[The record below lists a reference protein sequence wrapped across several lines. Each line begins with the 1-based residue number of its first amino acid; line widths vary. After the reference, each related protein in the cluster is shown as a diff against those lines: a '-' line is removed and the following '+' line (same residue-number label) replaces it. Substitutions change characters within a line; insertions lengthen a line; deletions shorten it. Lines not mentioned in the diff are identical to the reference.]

1 MRRQTTNPIVVKR
14 KTQRP
19 KRIITIKKE
28 HGRSIYSEK
37 VQKESLICSNKL
49 PVALKAKI
57 LLRLDPESLAK
68 LCLTSKKCQENY
80 CQNKRL
86 WDNFAIVKFDTIAPD
101 GVNYFEYYYGRKLY
115 EIDSVDTE
123 QVFPNIKAIKSVN
136 GTDGFLDFAGNY
148 VKRTTGETMFF
159 GLNTKFYKENYVLV
173 NDILYELMDS
183 ENLELVEVTRNV
195 KCVCEHDWVNEMCI
209 MTNNVTYIH
218 NTNIKQ
224 SSYYQGVSGQMTI
237 EHGKNDLHILTV
249 VIDNIDYSTQIKYV
263 KFVYGSHAG
272 ALMGL
277 ICLDTGLLYYFD
289 TNRDTPSGTVQ
300 YYQLASNVRLANILY
315 PAATIYWIDYKEN
328 LNILDRYQFLH
339 ENEDIEKSTTVYPT
353 TSPIIKLIAGYEG
366 HYDDW
371 IESPYYTMYI
381 LDQTG
386 ALYVHN
392 DTPSLN
398 IINDIHTHVD
408 KPELILTG
416 VLDFFLDSGD
426 TPLYVL
432 TY

>member
-1 MRRQTTNPIVVKR
+1 MRRQTKNPIVVKR

-195 KCVCEHDWVNEMCI
+195 KCVCEHDLENELYI
-209 MTNNVTYIH
+209 MTNNGTYIH
-218 NTNIKQ
+218 NTKIKE
-224 SSYYQGVSGQMTI
+224 SHHYQGVSGQMTI
-237 EHGKNDLHILTV
+237 EFGKNNLHKLTV
-249 VIDNIDYSTQIKYV
+249 VIDNIDYSNQVKYV
-263 KFVYGSHAG
+263 KFVYGSHAK
-272 ALMGL
+272 AKIGL
-277 ICLDTGLLYYFD
+277 ICLDTG
-289 TNRDTPSGTVQ
+289 V
-300 YYQLASNVRLANILY
+300 
-315 PAATIYWIDYKEN
+315 
-328 LNILDRYQFLH
+328 
-339 ENEDIEKSTTVYPT
+339 
-353 TSPIIKLIAGYEG
+353 
-366 HYDDW
+366 
-371 IESPYYTMYI
+371 
-381 LDQTG
+381 
-386 ALYVHN
+386 
-392 DTPSLN
+392 
-398 IINDIHTHVD
+398 
-408 KPELILTG
+408 LIL
-416 VLDFFLDSGD
+416 F
-426 TPLYVL
+426 
-432 TY
+432 